1 MGVFVSPVQGSS
13 LPCEV
18 KPSLYPAHLVET
30 LHEHCRQRTQRGP
43 EPPAQGF
50 CEILYSSSF
59 LLPQFLLTL
68 PLSPLGHRKR
78 LQKQVLCKVNEVINS
93 GFLTGQ

>member
-18 KPSLYPAHLVET
+18 KPSLYPAHLAET
-30 LHEHCRQRTQRGP
+30 LHEHCHQRTQRGP

-50 CEILYSSSF
+50 CEILYSSSISCHSSY
-59 LLPQFLLTL
+59 LHYP
-68 PLSPLGHRKR
+68 SPHL
-78 LQKQVLCKVNEVINS
+78 VIVNVS
-93 GFLTGQ
+93 RSRFCVK